1 MDVEAIRDSS
11 GFQREKLKD
20 DAVATFV
27 IDDKTRRRFMESAGH
42 VEKLFKSLLPD
53 PAANEF
59 GAIRKVISVI
69 AEKIRSEIPPA
80 DISEVME
87 DV

>member
-1 MDVEAIRDSS
+1 M
-11 GFQREKLKD
+11 
-20 DAVATFV
+20 
-27 IDDKTRRRFMESAGH
+27 
-42 VEKLFKSLLPD
+42 EKLFKSLLPD

-59 GAIRKVISVI
+59 GPIRKVFSVI

-87 DV
+87 EVAQLARQVHRHRGLRHPAIGDQPRITST